1 MCGIQVTCIHLH
13 AYVHIKLNE
22 FVCFI
27 QLEENVE
34 WLTRVKT
41 LTTPVS
47 AVVSLSDSI
56 VCLSQ

>member
-1 MCGIQVTCIHLH
+1 MLQNKKVFLKNLQKHL
-13 AYVHIKLNE
+13 VQCCL

-27 QLEENVE
+27 QLEEKVE